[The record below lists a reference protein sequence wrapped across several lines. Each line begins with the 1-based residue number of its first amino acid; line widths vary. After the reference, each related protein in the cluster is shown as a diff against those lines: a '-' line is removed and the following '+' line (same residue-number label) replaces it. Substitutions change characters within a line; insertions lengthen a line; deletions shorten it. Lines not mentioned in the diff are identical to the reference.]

1 MRARSSPHD
10 DGSGGASRGSGA
22 TVSPQSRARYLA
34 ASAMASLPQWA
45 THQAAASHRP
55 RRWRWNERAAAASWS
70 WSSSARSSSSSS
82 ARTRAKP
89 ERNDARRDRRAES
102 ADWTVPDGVS
112 HGDVA
117 RQPAGDHVHPSHLIA
132 PDLRRPDVPETYKKK
147 PVALLMG
154 YVGAGYSGNTT
165 NASLPRGSTVDDVLE
180 DALFDAGCILLS
192 NYRSRSL
199 SRLKWSRSS
208 RTDKGVSS
216 LATVV
221 SARLEVD
228 PGDWDTDPEGTRI
241 AANINRHLPNHVRV
255 FAAYSTPKS
264 FQARR
269 ACVRRTYD
277 YLLPAR
283 CLGLNAHGERD
294 ESIAWPG
301 VRGLANDTGSEVLS
315 RFRRALEM
323 FEGSHYFHNYTRR
336 SAYAPAQGRR
346 RRGRGGGDDD
356 EEEETEGSEPMD
368 EADDGGSD
376 DGGSVDGAI
385 NAFTEYVGSRRR
397 GCYWLKARDDDDLV
411 GVKHARKVNSFVAAD
426 PAVAGPG
433 CAAGDASSD
442 APPFVRV
449 TVNGD
454 SFMLYQIR
462 KMIATAV
469 AAALGHFPIE
479 LIPASLTRPARI
491 ATPIAPASTLYLV
504 DAEFMSFRPRKD
516 APAGGDS
523 SENSA
528 VVPNRLDALVP
539 GAEVRAAIA
548 EFQRST
554 LDPALA
560 PAVADAEWSV
570 FVGNLR
576 KLRINDDDFDDG
588 GDAVGECLAAHA
600 EYAAMREERRAEREE
615 RERDAA
621 GALAEA

>member
-1 MRARSSPHD
+1 M
-10 DGSGGASRGSGA
+10 
-22 TVSPQSRARYLA
+22 SPQSRARYLA
-34 ASAMASLPQWA
+34 AWAMASLPQWA

-55 RRWRWNERAAAASWS
+55 RRWRWNERAAAASWWW
-70 WSSSARSSSSSS
+70 WSSSARSSSSPV
-82 ARTRAKP
+82 RTRAKP

-132 PDLRRPDVPETYKKK
+132 PNLRRPDVPETYKKK

-241 AANINRHLPNHVRV
+241 AANINRHLPTHVRV

-283 CLGLNAHGERD
+283 CLGLNVHGERD

-301 VRGLANDTGSEVLS
+301 VPGLANDTGSEVLS
-315 RFRRALEM
+315 RFRRALQM
-323 FEGSHYFHNYTRR
+323 FEGSHYFHNYTKR
-336 SAYAPAQGRR
+336 SAYAPARGRR
-346 RRGRGGGDDD
+346 RRGRYDRYGGDDD
-356 EEEETEGSEPMD
+356 DEEETEGSEPMD
-368 EADDGGSD
+368 EADDGGS
-376 DGGSVDGAI
+376 VDGS
-385 NAFTEYVGSRRR
+385 NDAFTEYVGSRRR
-397 GCYWLKARDDDDLV
+397 GCYWLKARDDADLV

-442 APPFVRV
+442 APPSPFVRV

-523 SENSA
+523 PGGDSPGGGSSENSA

-576 KLRINDDDFDDG
+576 KLRINDDGFDGDDG

>member
-1 MRARSSPHD
+1 MR
-10 DGSGGASRGSGA
+10 
-22 TVSPQSRARYLA
+22 T
-34 ASAMASLPQWA
+34 
-45 THQAAASHRP
+45 
-55 RRWRWNERAAAASWS
+55 N
-70 WSSSARSSSSSS
+70 
-82 ARTRAKP
+82 AKP

-117 RQPAGDHVHPSHLIA
+117 RQPAGDHVHPSHLI
-132 PDLRRPDVPETYKKK
+132 PPNLRRPDVPETYKKK

-154 YVGAGYSGNTT
+154 YVGVGYSGNTT

-228 PGDWDTDPEGTRI
+228 PGVWEHDPEGTRI
-241 AANINRHLPNHVRV
+241 AADINRHLPNRVRV
-255 FAAYSTPKS
+255 FGAYSTPKS

-277 YLLPAR
+277 YLLPAA
-283 CLGLNAHGERD
+283 CLGLNVNGERD
-294 ESIAWPG
+294 DAVAWPG
-301 VRGLANDTGSEVLS
+301 APGLADATGSEVLA
-315 RFRRALEM
+315 RFRRALRT

-336 SAYAPAQGRR
+336 SAYAPEKGRR
-346 RRGRGGGDDD
+346 RRARGAGDDGD
-356 EEEETEGSEPMD
+356 DETEGSEPMD
-368 EADDGGSD
+368 EAEDTAGSSELDISSGDGSGDAS
-376 DGGSVDGAI
+376 S
-385 NAFTEYVGSRRR
+385 EYVGCRRR
-397 GCYWLKARDDDDLV
+397 GCYWLKARDDADLV

-426 PAVAGPG
+426 PTVAAV
-433 CAAGDASSD
+433 GDGRD

-469 AAALGHFPIE
+469 AAALGHFPLE

-516 APAGGDS
+516 AKDAKDAGPETPGDEEGVAERRRTS
-523 SENSA
+523 PNEPV

-539 GAEVRAAIA
+539 GAEVRASIA
-548 EFQRST
+548 EFQRSV

-560 PAVADAEWSV
+560 PAVADAEWDV

-576 KLRINDDDFDDG
+576 KLRINDDDFDGKDG
-588 GDAVGECLAAHA
+588 ENAVMECLAAHA
-600 EYAAMREERRAEREE
+600 EYVTMREERRSAREE
-615 RERDAA
+615 RERDAVGA
-621 GALAEA
+621 GA

>member
-1 MRARSSPHD
+1 MR
-10 DGSGGASRGSGA
+10 
-22 TVSPQSRARYLA
+22 T
-34 ASAMASLPQWA
+34 
-45 THQAAASHRP
+45 
-55 RRWRWNERAAAASWS
+55 N
-70 WSSSARSSSSSS
+70 
-82 ARTRAKP
+82 AKP

-117 RQPAGDHVHPSHLIA
+117 RQPAGDHVHPSHLI
-132 PDLRRPDVPETYKKK
+132 PPNLRRPDVPETYKKK

-216 LATVV
+216 LATAV

-228 PGDWDTDPEGTRI
+228 VGVWENDPEGTRI
-241 AANINRHLPNHVRV
+241 AADINRHLPDHVRV
-255 FAAYSTPKS
+255 FGAYSTPKS

-277 YLLPAR
+277 YLLPAT
-283 CLGLNAHGERD
+283 CLGLNVNGERD
-294 ESIAWPG
+294 AAVAWPG
-301 VRGLANDTGSEVLS
+301 APELADATGEEVMA
-315 RFRRALEM
+315 RFRRALRM

-336 SAYAPAQGRR
+336 SAYAPAPDGGRR
-346 RRGRGGGDDD
+346 RARARGAGDDED
-356 EEEETEGSEPMD
+356 DETEGSEPMD
-368 EADDGGSD
+368 EAEDTMGSSELDISSGDGSGDS
-376 DGGSVDGAI
+376 SP
-385 NAFTEYVGSRRR
+385 EYVGCRSR
-397 GCYWLKARDDDDLV
+397 GCYWLKTRDDADLV
-411 GVKHARKVNSFVAAD
+411 GVKHARKVNSFIAAD
-426 PAVAGPG
+426 PAVA
-433 CAAGDASSD
+433 AGHKD

-469 AAALGHFPIE
+469 AAALGHFPLE

-504 DAEFMSFRPRKD
+504 DAEFMSFRPRKEAKVSGPETPGD
-516 APAGGDS
+516 AEGIAERRQTSPNEQCA
-523 SENSA
+523 
-528 VVPNRLDALVP
+528 VPNRLDALVP
-539 GAEVRAAIA
+539 GAEVRASIA
-548 EFQRST
+548 EFQRSV

-560 PAVADAEWSV
+560 PAVADAEWGV

-576 KLRINDDDFDDG
+576 KLRINVDGFDGDG
-588 GDAVGECLAAHA
+588 KGDAVRECLAAHA

-621 GALAEA
+621 GALA